1 MNKFKDKIKN
11 LFAKKKPNN
20 YFDKQGFFAI
30 AVLCLGV
37 IAVTALMLNSDLSSS
52 ENDAL
57 KQADAINSQAAQNV
71 QQIEGGGLDEQLSTA
86 SPAITIGEIITT
98 DDSAQANSSSDQ
110 AKPTTSASTNYV
122 APINGT
128 IILDYSD
135 KALIYS
141 KTLKQ
146 WTTHMGIDIS
156 ANKGDNVK
164 AMAAGTVEDAY
175 KDNMKG
181 YTVIID
187 HGNGLK
193 SIYANLE
200 SADKVKKG
208 DTVKQGNI
216 IGTVG
221 ESAIFEIK
229 DDTHLHFEVKLNG
242 KNVNPNNYFKLPVKE
257 TTTAAPASTAT
268 T

>member
-11 LFAKKKPNN
+11 LFAKRKENN

-37 IAVTALMLNSDLSSS
+37 VGATALMLTSDLGTDS
-52 ENDAL
+52 NDPLA
-57 KQADAINSQAAQNV
+57 QVDAINSQAVQIVQNM
-71 QQIEGGGLDEQLSTA
+71 GGDSLDDILKTLLPS
-86 SPAITIGEIITT
+86 ITIGDITT
-98 DDSAQANSSSDQ
+98 TNDSSQANSSSDQ
-110 AKPTTSASTNYV
+110 TKPTATATASYL

-135 KALIYS
+135 KSLIYS

-175 KDNMKG
+175 KDNMMG
-181 YTVIID
+181 YVVIID
-187 HGNGLK
+187 HGSGLK

-208 DTVKQGNI
+208 DKVKQGDI
-216 IGTVG
+216 VGTVG

-242 KNVNPNNYFKLPVKE
+242 KYVNPNNYFKLPQK
-257 TTTAAPASTAT
+257 AAATAT
-268 T
+268 PTIAP

>member
-1 MNKFKDKIKN
+1 MNKLKDKIKN
-11 LFAKKKPNN
+11 LFAKRKSNN

-30 AVLCLGV
+30 AILCLGIV
-37 IAVTALMLNSDLSSS
+37 GISAFMLNADFETEKEPWEQAGVVVSD
-52 ENDAL
+52 D
-57 KQADAINSQAAQNV
+57 AQNV
-71 QQIEGGGLDEQLSTA
+71 QQIEGGGLDEQLSTLLP
-86 SPAITIGEIITT
+86 SITIGEVTTT
-98 DDSAQANSSSDQ
+98 DDSSQANSSKDE
-110 AKPTTSASTNYV
+110 AKPTASAPTSFV

-128 IILDYSD
+128 IVLDYSE

-156 ANKGDNVK
+156 ANLGDEVK

-175 KDNMKG
+175 KDNMTG

-187 HGNGLK
+187 HGDGLK

-200 SADKVKKG
+200 SADVVSKG
-208 DTVKQGNI
+208 NTVKQGDV
-216 IGTVG
+216 IGKVG

-229 DDTHLHFEVKLNG
+229 DETHLHFEIEKNG
-242 KNVNPNNYFKLPVKE
+242 KNVNPNDYFKLPVKE
-257 TTTAAPASTAT
+257 STSATPTPSAS
-268 T
+268 